1 MKKLIPIILSIFF
14 VLSYGAN
21 TQIENYPNGNKK
33 SEGTMKRI
41 FWKYKSGEWIYYYP
55 SGDIKEI
62 GNYKGIFGSQNGT
75 WTSYYKNGQ
84 KWKEIDYKCGKD
96 VGVQKEWYENG
107 QIKEEWDLI
116 NNSAIDGKWASY
128 YENGRIK
135 FENNYSV

>member
-33 SEGTMKRI
+33 SEGMMKRI

-75 WTSYYKNGQ
+75 WTSYYENGQ
-84 KWKEIDYKCGKD
+84 KWKEINLSIIRAKCVK
-96 VGVQKEWYENG
+96 KN
-107 QIKEEWDLI
+107 
-116 NNSAIDGKWASY
+116 
-128 YENGRIK
+128 
-135 FENNYSV
+135 